1 MLNTFLLKKKG
12 FTDEEIAQAIMSV
25 GCLVEKSDCICMG
38 TDECKHT
45 VQIND
50 NNREDEYI

>member
-12 FTDEEIAQAIMSV
+12 FTDEEIGKAIMSV
-25 GCLVEKSDCICMG
+25 DLAEALDCTCMG

-45 VQIND
+45 TQIDKFNK
-50 NNREDEYI
+50 EDQT

>member
-12 FTDEEIAQAIMSV
+12 FTDEEIAEAIMSV
-25 GCLVEKSDCICMG
+25 DLAEKSDCVCMG

-50 NNREDEYI
+50 NNGED

>member
-12 FTDEEIAQAIMSV
+12 FTDEEIGKAIMSV
-25 GCLVEKSDCICMG
+25 DLAETLDCTCLG

-50 NNREDEYI
+50 NNKED